1 MDSIRLSSI
10 KVAPLHDQQKPGFS
24 YQVDAVLYLDLSE
37 AGRLNDGTQTVD
49 YVQIVRRIVNL
60 IQNEPA
66 NEILES
72 LTAKVADSI
81 LLSHQIRRTRVTVT
95 RLGADQGTGVDFQ
108 VGITLERA
116 ADDQVEGNPGSLE
129 SGRVNG
135 AGNAA
140 LGHPSLLLSGQA
152 DSVHAAQARLR
163 HPVTSS
169 TQNDLSSDLENDNE
183 VSSQS
188 TVEGAQ
194 PQGLLMRDV
203 IALEGA
209 SGTDR
214 LTMLR
219 ALAALDGIPGSQL
232 VGISPLYAYRDD
244 QGDQRLSAVVIL
256 QTPLSLEELRSALD
270 MVAAPIRQ
278 MGGLDADVVE
288 VETLDGSVLSSQDH
302 PPLLAADAPSRILI
316 PWAYLEP
323 EHCLPGAGGSCLAS
337 LSNRAPDRD
346 RISLVS
352 EDWILD
358 GLS

>member
-10 KVAPLHDQQKPGFS
+10 KVAPLHGQQKPGFS

-66 NEILES
+66 DEILES
-72 LTAKVADSI
+72 LTAKVADAI

-95 RLGADQGTGVDFQ
+95 RLGADQGTGVGFQ
-108 VGITLERA
+108 VGVTLERA
-116 ADDQVEGNPGSLE
+116 ADDQVEGNPASME
-129 SGRVNG
+129 SGRVRG
-135 AGNAA
+135 GGNAA
-140 LGHPSLLLSGQA
+140 LGHPSFLLSGQA
-152 DSVHAAQARLR
+152 DSGHAAQARLR

-169 TQNDLSSDLENDNE
+169 TQNGLSSDLENDNE
-183 VSSQS
+183 ASSQP
-188 TVEGAQ
+188 TVDEAK
-194 PQGLLMRDV
+194 PKGLLMRDV

-244 QGDQRLSAVVIL
+244 HGDQRLSAVVIL
-256 QTPLSLEELRSALD
+256 QTPLNLEELRSALD

-288 VETLDGSVLSSQDH
+288 VESLDGSVLSSQDR
-302 PPLLAADAPSRILI
+302 PPLLAAHAPSRILI

-323 EHCLPGAGGSCLAS
+323 EHSLPGAAGSCLAS
-337 LSNRAPDRD
+337 LANRAPDRD

>member
-219 ALAALDGIPGSQL
+219 ALAALDGIPGSQP

-337 LSNRAPDRD
+337 LANRAPDRD

>member
-10 KVAPLHDQQKPGFS
+10 KVAPLHGQQKPGFG

-60 IQNEPA
+60 IQSEPA
-66 NEILES
+66 DEILES
-72 LTAKVADSI
+72 LTAKVADAI

-95 RLGADQGTGVDFQ
+95 RLGAEQGTGVDFQ
-108 VGITLERA
+108 VGVTLERA
-116 ADDQVEGNPGSLE
+116 ADDQVEGNPGSME
-129 SGRVNG
+129 SGRVNHSRHT
-135 AGNAA
+135 A

-152 DSVHAAQARLR
+152 DPGHAARLR
-163 HPVTSS
+163 HSVTSAR
-169 TQNDLSSDLENDNE
+169 QDGLSSYPENEDE
-183 VSSQS
+183 VSNQLTAEESK
-188 TVEGAQ
+188 A
-194 PQGLLMRDV
+194 QGLLMRDV

-244 QGDQRLSAVVIL
+244 RGDNRLSAVVIL
-256 QTPLSLEELRSALD
+256 QTPLDLEELRSALD

-288 VETLDGSVLSSQDH
+288 VETLNGSLPPAQDR
-302 PPLLAADAPSRILI
+302 PPLLPPDAPSRILI

-323 EHCLPGAGGSCLAS
+323 EHCLSGAGGSCLAS
-337 LSNRAPDRD
+337 LANHAPDRN

>member
-288 VETLDGSVLSSQDH
+288 VETLDGSVLSSQNH

>member
-108 VGITLERA
+108 VGVTLERA

-129 SGRVNG
+129 SGRVSG

-288 VETLDGSVLSSQDH
+288 VETLDGSVLSSQNH

>member
-10 KVAPLHDQQKPGFS
+10 KVAPLHGQQKPGLG

-60 IQNEPA
+60 VQNEPA
-66 NEILES
+66 DEILES
-72 LTAKVADSI
+72 LSAKVADAI

-95 RLGADQGTGVDFQ
+95 RLGADQGTGVGFQ
-108 VGITLERA
+108 VGVTLERA
-116 ADDQVEGNPGSLE
+116 ADDQVEGNPASME
-129 SGRVNG
+129 SGRVRG
-135 AGNAA
+135 GGNAA
-140 LGHPSLLLSGQA
+140 LGHPSFLLSGQA
-152 DSVHAAQARLR
+152 DSGHAAQARLR

-169 TQNDLSSDLENDNE
+169 TQNGLSSDPENDTDA
-183 VSSQS
+183 SSRP
-188 TVEGAQ
+188 TAEGAK
-194 PQGLLMRDV
+194 PQGLLTRDV

-244 QGDQRLSAVVIL
+244 RGNQRLSAVVIL
-256 QTPLSLEELRSALD
+256 QTPLNLEELRSALD

-288 VETLDGSVLSSQDH
+288 VETLDGSVPSPQDR

-337 LSNRAPDRD
+337 LANRAPDRD

>member
-10 KVAPLHDQQKPGFS
+10 KVAPLHGQQKPGLG

-60 IQNEPA
+60 IQSEPA
-66 NEILES
+66 DEILES
-72 LTAKVADSI
+72 LTAKVADAI
-81 LLSHQIRRTRVTVT
+81 LLSHQIRHTRVTVT
-95 RLGADQGTGVDFQ
+95 RLGAEQGTGVDFQ
-108 VGITLERA
+108 VGVTLERA
-116 ADDQVEGNPGSLE
+116 ADDQVEGNPGSME
-129 SGRVNG
+129 SGRVNHSRHT
-135 AGNAA
+135 A

-152 DSVHAAQARLR
+152 DPGHAARARLR
-163 HPVTSS
+163 HSVTSAR
-169 TQNDLSSDLENDNE
+169 QDGLSSYPENEDE
-183 VSSQS
+183 VSNQLTAEESK
-188 TVEGAQ
+188 A
-194 PQGLLMRDV
+194 QGLLMRDV

-244 QGDQRLSAVVIL
+244 RGDKRLSAVVIL
-256 QTPLSLEELRSALD
+256 QTPLDLEELRSALD

-288 VETLDGSVLSSQDH
+288 VETLDGSLPPAQDR
-302 PPLLAADAPSRILI
+302 PPLLPPDAPSRILI

-323 EHCLPGAGGSCLAS
+323 EHCLSGAGGSCLAS
-337 LSNRAPDRD
+337 LANHAPDRN

>member
-1 MDSIRLSSI
+1 MDSIHLSSI

-66 NEILES
+66 YEILES
-72 LTAKVADSI
+72 LTAKVADAI

-108 VGITLERA
+108 VGVTLERA
-116 ADDQVEGNPGSLE
+116 ADDQVQGKPGSLE
-129 SGRVNG
+129 SGRVSG
-135 AGNAA
+135 VGNAA

-152 DSVHAAQARLR
+152 DSGHAAQARLR

-169 TQNDLSSDLENDNE
+169 TQNGLSSDPESGNE
-183 VSSQS
+183 AFSQP
-188 TVEGAQ
+188 TVEGGQ

-244 QGDQRLSAVVIL
+244 QGNQRLSAVVIL
-256 QTPLSLEELRSALD
+256 QTPLNLKELRSALD
-270 MVAAPIRQ
+270 MVAAPIRR
-278 MGGLDADVVE
+278 MGKLDADVVE
-288 VETLDGSVLSSQDH
+288 VETLDGSVLSSQDR

-316 PWAYLEP
+316 PWAYLDP
-323 EHCLPGAGGSCLAS
+323 EHCLSGADGSCLAS
-337 LSNRAPDRD
+337 LANRAPDRD

>member
-10 KVAPLHDQQKPGFS
+10 KAAPLHDDQGS
-24 YQVDAVLYLDLSE
+24 GSGYQVDAVLYLDLSE

-60 IQNEPA
+60 IRKEPID
-66 NEILES
+66 EILES
-72 LTAKVADSI
+72 LTAKVADAI

-95 RLGADQGTGVDFQ
+95 RLGADQGTGADFQ
-108 VGITLERA
+108 VAVTLERA
-116 ADDQVEGNPGSLE
+116 AADQIQGNPGSME

-135 AGNAA
+135 DGHAV
-140 LGHPSLLLSGQA
+140 LGHPSLLLSGQ
-152 DSVHAAQARLR
+152 DDPGQAARARLR
-163 HPVTSS
+163 HPVTASR
-169 TQNDLSSDLENDNE
+169 QDVLSSYPENEDE
-183 VSSQS
+183 ASSQLATEES
-188 TVEGAQ
+188 KA
-194 PQGLLMRDV
+194 QGLLMRDV

-214 LTMLR
+214 LVMLR

-232 VGISPLYAYRDD
+232 VGISPLYSYRDE

-256 QTPLSLEELRSALD
+256 QTPLDLEGLRSALD
-270 MVAAPIRQ
+270 MVAAPIRKI
-278 MGGLDADVVE
+278 GGLDADVVE
-288 VETLDGSVLSSQDH
+288 VETSDGSLPSAQDR
-302 PPLLAADAPSRILI
+302 PPLLTSDAPSRILV

-337 LSNRAPDRD
+337 LANRAPDRD
-346 RISLVS
+346 RISMVS